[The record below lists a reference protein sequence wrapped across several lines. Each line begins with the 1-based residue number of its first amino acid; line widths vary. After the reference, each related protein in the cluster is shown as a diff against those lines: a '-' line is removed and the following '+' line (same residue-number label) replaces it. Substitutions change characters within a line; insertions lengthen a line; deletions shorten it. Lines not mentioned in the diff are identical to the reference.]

1 MSPSITADWVG
12 GMTDNTVLADL
23 QSLVGADVALAPT
36 DTLLDKHT
44 RDFCVTGSRDV
55 GVQAFVFPRSTEQV
69 SKVLRYCNERGIAVQ
84 PQGGLT
90 GLAGGAVP
98 VGPCIIL
105 GLERMRTVRELDS
118 AAGTITVD
126 AGVTM
131 ETVQKTAEAADLF
144 FPLDLGGR
152 GSCQVGGNVSTNAG
166 GNRVLRYGMARDL
179 VLGVEAV
186 LADGTVI
193 DALRKV
199 IKNNSGYDVRQ
210 LFIGAEGTL
219 GIITGVVLRLFP
231 KPKSACT
238 GICAVQDYAGVLELL
253 RRARSGFGSLLSAFE
268 VMWPDFYQLGTVAL
282 GRKPPLE
289 LGHGVYV
296 LIETLG
302 TDPEADQARY
312 ENVIGEAL
320 EAGVVKDAIIA
331 QSQREA
337 TELWAVRDSPGEWQ
351 KGAHWPQLGFDVSVP
366 TGEIGP
372 LADEIGAELKRRWP
386 ELVAV
391 FFGHV
396 ADGNLH
402 VSVRMS
408 GHNIPELDI
417 ENAVYGIVAKRRGSI
432 SAEHGIGSLKIP
444 FLHFSRSEGEI
455 ALMRAIKQAMDPKGI
470 LNPGKVLPAVGSSG
484 GH

>member
-1 MSPSITADWVG
+1 MTPSR
-12 GMTDNTVLADL
+12 VLQDL
-23 QSLVGADVALAPT
+23 VALVGADVALAPST
-36 DTLLDKHT
+36 ALLEKHT
-44 RDFCVTGSRDV
+44 ADYCVQGQRDV
-55 GVQAFVFPRSTEQV
+55 GVMALVFPRSTAQV
-69 SKVLRYCNERGIAVQ
+69 SQVLRYCNDHGIAVQ

-98 VGPCIIL
+98 VGPCVVVAL
-105 GLERMRTVRELDS
+105 DRMRAIKEIDV
-118 AAGTITVD
+118 AAGTITVE
-126 AGVTM
+126 AGVSM
-131 ETVQKTAEAADLF
+131 EAVQKAADAAELF

-152 GSCQVGGNVSTNAG
+152 GSCQIGGNISTNAG

-179 VLGVEAV
+179 TLGVEAV

-199 IKNNSGYDVRQ
+199 IKNNSGYDLRQ

-219 GIITGVVLRLFP
+219 GIVTQIVLRLFP
-231 KPKSACT
+231 KPRSSCT

-253 RRARSGFGSLLSAFE
+253 KRARSGFGSLLSAYE
-268 VMWPDFYQLGTVAL
+268 VMWPDFYEMGTVGL

-302 TDPEADQARY
+302 TDPQSDQTRY
-312 ENVIGEAL
+312 ESVIAEAI
-320 EAGVVKDAIIA
+320 EAGVVQDAIIA

-337 TELWAVRDSPGEWQ
+337 TELWAVRDSPGEWS
-351 KGAHWPQLGFDVSVP
+351 KGIHWPQLGFDVSVP

-372 LADEIGAELKRRWP
+372 LAVEIGAELKRRWP
-386 ELVAV
+386 ELTAV

-408 GHNIPELDI
+408 GHSIPELEI
-417 ENAVYGIVAKRRGSI
+417 EDAVYAIVARRRGSI

-444 FLHFSRSEGEI
+444 FLHFSRSEAEI

-470 LNPGKVLPAVGSSG
+470 LNPGKLFTSSPAR
-484 GH
+484 H

>member
-1 MSPSITADWVG
+1 MTKNEILGELESLLG
-12 GMTDNTVLADL
+12 GDIVKAPDAALL
-23 QSLVGADVALAPT
+23 Q
-36 DTLLDKHT
+36 KHT
-44 RDFCVTGSRDV
+44 HDYCVHGRTDV
-55 GVQAFVFPRSTEQV
+55 GVLALVFPRNTAQV
-69 SKVLRYCNERGIAVQ
+69 SQTLRFCNERGIAVQ

-98 VGPCIIL
+98 VGPCVVL
-105 GLERMRTVRELDS
+105 SLERMRAIKEIDP
-118 AAGTITVD
+118 AAGTITVE
-126 AGVTM
+126 AGVVM
-131 ETVQKTAEAADLF
+131 EAVQKAADAADLF

-152 GSCQVGGNVSTNAG
+152 GSCQIGGNVSTNAG

-199 IKNNSGYDVRQ
+199 IKNNSGYDLRQ

-219 GIITGVVLRLFP
+219 GIITAVVLRLFP
-231 KPKSACT
+231 KPRSNCT
-238 GICAVQDYAGVLELL
+238 GICAVDDYPAVLELL
-253 RRARSGFGSLLSAFE
+253 KRARSGFGATLSAFE
-268 VMWPDFYQLGTVAL
+268 VMWPDFYRLGTVAL

-289 LGHGVYV
+289 IGHGAYV

-302 TDPEADQARY
+302 TDPEGDQARY
-312 ENVIGEAL
+312 EAVMGEAI
-320 EAGVVKDAIIA
+320 EAGIVKDATIA

-337 TELWAVRDSPGEWQ
+337 TELWAVRDSPGEWSN
-351 KGAHWPQLGFDVSVP
+351 GVHWPQLGFDVSVP

-372 LADEIGAELKRRWP
+372 LAEEIDAELKRRWP
-386 ELVAV
+386 ELFAV

-408 GHNIPELDI
+408 GHSIPELDI
-417 ENAVYGIVAKRRGSI
+417 ENAVYGIVAQRRGSI

-444 FLHFSRSEGEI
+444 FLHFSRSEAEI
-455 ALMRAIKQAMDPKGI
+455 ELMRAIKKAMDPKGI
-470 LNPGKVLPAVGSSG
+470 LNPGKLFSTAGAK
-484 GH
+484 H

>member
-1 MSPSITADWVG
+1 MALTYPRNTA
-12 GMTDNTVLADL
+12 
-23 QSLVGADVALAPT
+23 
-36 DTLLDKHT
+36 
-44 RDFCVTGSRDV
+44 
-55 GVQAFVFPRSTEQV
+55 QV
-69 SKVLRYCNERGIAVQ
+69 SKILRYCNNHSIAVQ

-98 VGPCIIL
+98 IGPCVIVS
-105 GLERMRTVRELDS
+105 LERMRAIKELDV
-118 AAGTITVD
+118 AAGTITVE
-126 AGVTM
+126 AGVVM
-131 ETVQKTAEAADLF
+131 EAVQKAADAAELF

-152 GSCQVGGNVSTNAG
+152 GSCQIGGNVSTNAG

-199 IKNNSGYDVRQ
+199 IKNNSGYDLRQ

-219 GIITGVVLRLFP
+219 GIITAVVLRLFP
-231 KPKSACT
+231 KPRSVCI
-238 GICAVQDYAGVLELL
+238 GICAVDDYPAVLELL
-253 RRARSGFGSLLSAFE
+253 RRARVGFGATLSAYE
-268 VMWPDFYQLGTVAL
+268 VMWPDFYELGTVAL
-282 GRKPPLE
+282 GRKPPLA
-289 LGHGVYV
+289 LGAGVYV

-302 TDPEADQARY
+302 TDLDADQARY
-312 ENVIGEAL
+312 ESVIGEAM
-320 EAGVVKDAIIA
+320 EAGIVKDAIIA

-372 LADEIGAELKRRWP
+372 LAVEISTALKSRWP
-386 ELVAV
+386 QLIAV

-408 GHNIPELDI
+408 GHAIPELEI
-417 ENAVYGIVAKRRGSI
+417 EEAVYSIVAKRRGSI

-444 FLHFSRSEGEI
+444 FLHFSRSPEEM
-455 ALMRAIKQAMDPKGI
+455 ALMRSIKKAMDPKGI
-470 LNPGKVLPAVGSSG
+470 MNPGKIF
-484 GH
+484 